1 MPAVPATQPD
11 SQSPV
16 TLHVNG
22 EQWWFSVATVR
33 RVGRDLFV
41 HVALQGPDVCSVT
54 IHLRGGIVLGTTARD
69 ILTAACEWLLVR
81 GSATQ
86 AFIDLA
92 EQQPRWRASEV
103 A

>member
-1 MPAVPATQPD
+1 MPAVAAPQADAQT
-11 SQSPV
+11 PV
-16 TLHVNG
+16 TLYVDG

-41 HVALQGPDVCSVT
+41 HVALQGPDVCTVT
-54 IHLRGGIVLGTTARD
+54 IHLRDGIVLGITARD
-69 ILTAACEWLLVR
+69 ILTAACEWLQVR
-81 GSATQ
+81 GTATN

-92 EQQPRWRASEV
+92 EQQPRWLSSEV

>member
-1 MPAVPATQPD
+1 MPVVPATQPD
-11 SQSPV
+11 AQTPV
-16 TLHVNG
+16 TLYVNG

-41 HVALQGPDVCSVT
+41 HVALNGPDVCTVT
-54 IHLRGGIVLGTTARD
+54 IHLRDGIVLGMTARD

-81 GSATQ
+81 GTCTN

-92 EQQPRWRASEV
+92 EQQPRWLAAEV

>member
-1 MPAVPATQPD
+1 MPVVPATQPNAET
-11 SQSPV
+11 PV
-16 TLHVNG
+16 TLYVNG

-41 HVALQGPDVCSVT
+41 HVALNGPDVCTVN
-54 IHLRGGIVLGTTARD
+54 IHLRDGIVLGMTARD

-81 GSATQ
+81 GTSTN
-86 AFIDLA
+86 AFIELA
-92 EQQPRWRASEV
+92 EQQPRWLAAEV